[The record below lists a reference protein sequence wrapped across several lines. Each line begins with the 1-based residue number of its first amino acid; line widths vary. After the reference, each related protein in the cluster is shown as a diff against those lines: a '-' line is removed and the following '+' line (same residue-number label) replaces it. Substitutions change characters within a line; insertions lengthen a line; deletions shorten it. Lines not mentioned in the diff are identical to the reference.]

1 MLHPP
6 PGCAPAPS
14 RCHLPHARAAV
25 MPFRSVSALERIP
38 VVFLGDVIMLL
49 DSQTVEE
56 RDAQGSDLREVPGV
70 GGFHSGQKP
79 VAEFQALLK
88 VFGDRVFGG
97 LLPGTINEEFLEGA
111 GGRVALA
118 ERQEPAVRLRGF
130 VPGARREG
138 GLPFGSRGPIRTQLL
153 ARLREQEGGVSG
165 DGWIEREIH
174 DPVLYSLPHGF
185 CNSVSAR

>member
-1 MLHPP
+1 
-6 PGCAPAPS
+6 
-14 RCHLPHARAAV
+14 

-38 VVFLGDVIMLL
+38 VVLLGDVIMLL

-56 RDAQGSDLREVPGV
+56 RDAQGSDLREIPGV
-70 GGFHSGQKP
+70 GGIHSGQKP

-118 ERQEPAVRLRGF
+118 ERQELVVGLRGF
-130 VPGARREG
+130 VPDARREG
-138 GLPFGSRGPIRTQLL
+138 GLPFGSRCTISAQLV
-153 ARLREQEGGVSG
+153 ARLRELECGVGG
-165 DGWIEREIH
+165 DGWVEREIH
-174 DPVLYSLPHGF
+174 YAVFYSLPHPF
-185 CNSVSAR
+185 RNS